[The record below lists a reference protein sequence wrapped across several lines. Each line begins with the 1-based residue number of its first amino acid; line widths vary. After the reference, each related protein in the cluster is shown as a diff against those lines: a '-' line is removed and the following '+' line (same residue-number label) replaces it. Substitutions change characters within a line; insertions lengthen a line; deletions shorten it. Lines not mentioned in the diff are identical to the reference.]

1 MNSIIGTCCY
11 CHLPIYAGE
20 YHQRIQ
26 FKEKRLAHRNFCMY
40 FEALSKEIEKRDAE
54 IVKLVEQVRR
64 FEEFCSAFRDWPW
77 EGKKE
82 G

>member
-1 MNSIIGTCCY
+1 MNEIIVTYIIGTCCY
-11 CHLPIYAGE
+11 CHLPIVGYKPRKGD
-20 YHQRIQ
+20 IQ
-26 FKEKRLAHRNFCMY
+26 YHRNFSIC
-40 FEALSKEIEKRDAE
+40 FDLLRKEIEKRDAE